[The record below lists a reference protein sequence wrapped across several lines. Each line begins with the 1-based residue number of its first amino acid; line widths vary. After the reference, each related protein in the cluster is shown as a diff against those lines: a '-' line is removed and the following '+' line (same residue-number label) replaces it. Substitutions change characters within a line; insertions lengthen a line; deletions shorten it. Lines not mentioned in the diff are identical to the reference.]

1 MSRVNYLMSALIN
14 GVAIGELGGL
24 IGLGVAEFRLPILK
38 GMFGFPA
45 LEAIILNKAM
55 SLIVVASA
63 LPFRTLVIPFNELWN
78 HAYVVAILL
87 SGSLIGAWSG
97 AAGWA
102 TRLKSQVLYKIIAI
116 LLIFIAIVLFFGH
129 GSHTTQ
135 ALLSGWSLAI
145 VGAIAGIGIGFIASL
160 LGVAGGE
167 LLIPTITLLFGIDIK
182 IAGSLSLMI
191 SLPTMLV
198 GFLRYSQN
206 QSFVVIRKQWQ
217 FMLFMATG
225 SIIGTYLGSLLLGVF
240 PTQLLLALLSYL
252 LVLSAWKIWKHA

>member
-1 MSRVNYLMSALIN
+1 MSRVNYLMYALIN
-14 GVAIGELGGL
+14 GVALGELGGL
-24 IGLGVAEFRLPILK
+24 IGLGGAEFRLPILM

-63 LPFRTLVIPFNELWN
+63 LPFRTLIIPFNELWN

-87 SGSLIGAWSG
+87 SGSLIGAWIG
-97 AAGWA
+97 AGWA
-102 TRLKSQVLYKIIAI
+102 TRLKSQILCKIIAI

-129 GSHTTQ
+129 GNYADQ

-145 VGAIAGIGIGFIASL
+145 VGAIAGIGIGLIASL
-160 LGVAGGE
+160 LGVAGEE
-167 LLIPTITLLFGIDIK
+167 LLITTITLLFGIDLR
-182 IAGSLSLMI
+182 IAGSLSLII

-198 GFLRYSQN
+198 GFLRDSQN

-225 SIIGTYLGSLLLGVF
+225 SIMGTYLGSLLLGVF

>member
-1 MSRVNYLMSALIN
+1 MSRVNYLMYALIN
-14 GVAIGELGGL
+14 GVALGELGGL
-24 IGLGVAEFRLPILK
+24 IGLGGAEFRLPILM
-38 GMFGFPA
+38 GMLGFPT

-63 LPFRTLVIPFNELWN
+63 LPFRTLIIPFNELWN
-78 HAYVVAILL
+78 HADVVAILL
-87 SGSLIGAWSG
+87 SGSLIGAWIG
-97 AAGWA
+97 AGAA
-102 TRLKSQVLYKIIAI
+102 TRLKSQVFCKIIAI

-129 GSHTTQ
+129 GNYADQ

-145 VGAIAGIGIGFIASL
+145 VGAIAGIGIGLIASL
-160 LGVAGGE
+160 LGVAGEE
-167 LLIPTITLLFGIDIK
+167 LLITTITLLFGIDLR
-182 IAGSLSLMI
+182 IAGSLSLII

-198 GFLRYSQN
+198 GFLRDSQN

-225 SIIGTYLGSLLLGVF
+225 SIMGTYLGSLLLGVF

>member
-1 MSRVNYLMSALIN
+1 MSRINYLISVLIN
-14 GVAIGELGGL
+14 GVALGELGGL
-24 IGLGVAEFRLPILK
+24 IGLGGAEFRLPILM
-38 GMFGFPA
+38 GMLGFPT

-63 LPFRTLVIPFNELWN
+63 LPFRTLIIPFNELWN
-78 HAYVVAILL
+78 HADVVAILL
-87 SGSLIGAWSG
+87 SGSLIGAWIGTG
-97 AAGWA
+97 AA
-102 TRLKSQVLYKIIAI
+102 TRLKSQVLCKIIAI

-129 GSHTTQ
+129 GNYADQ

-145 VGAIAGIGIGFIASL
+145 VGAIAGIGIGLIASL
-160 LGVAGGE
+160 LGVAGEE
-167 LLIPTITLLFGIDIK
+167 LLITTITLLFGIDLR
-182 IAGSLSLMI
+182 IAGSLSLII

-198 GFLRYSQN
+198 GFLRDSQN

-225 SIIGTYLGSLLLGVF
+225 SIMGTYLGSLLLGVF